1 MFNYDFQIDIIP
13 LIVLII
19 FILKERSR
27 LSFSVINTIFKY
39 NVLAL
44 VSILFFEMGIIAL
57 SSVLV
62 NADVYFLRLFALCF
76 FVSIAL
82 FYMFWGF
89 FIISYINSIE
99 TGGYYKKLSWVA
111 TIATSLIILLFIF
124 NLFFGF
130 IYYIDDNGV
139 YQKGMG
145 YLIFFSIFAIY
156 SYSFS
161 FYGFIYSFK
170 LLKGSHQKRGLTVF
184 FLLSSLMFT
193 ISNLQFIY
201 RNKFS
206 PWAANSLLMLI
217 LYLYLQRENS
227 IMDSLTGIGNR
238 KHFEQVLARKFGEK
252 NLNAVWHLILFD
264 LDDFKKFNGKYG
276 RINGDKALIRTSRL
290 LLKTFPLETSTVF
303 RYGGDEFAV
312 IFDSNDT
319 ARLITMIQN
328 FKKELAKPF
337 KCKNGQTAEL
347 VISYGI
353 ADYRFGHFLS
363 VKAMVD
369 RAGEF
374 LRLDKEN
381 KKRNK
386 D

>member
-13 LIVLII
+13 LVVLII

-27 LSFSVINTIFKY
+27 LSFSTINTIFKY

-89 FIISYINSIE
+89 FILSYINSIE
-99 TGGYYKKLSWVA
+99 TGGYYKKLSWVT

-130 IYYIDDNGV
+130 IYYIDDYGV
-139 YQKGMG
+139 YQKGIG
-145 YLIFFSIFAIY
+145 YLIFFSIFAFY

-161 FYGFIYSFK
+161 IYGLIYSFK
-170 LLKGSHQKRGLTVF
+170 LIKGSYQKRGLIVF
-184 FLLSSLMFT
+184 FLLSFLMFT
-193 ISNLQFIY
+193 ISNIQFLN

-206 PWAANSLLMLI
+206 PWAANCLLMLI

-238 KHFEQVLARKFGEK
+238 KYFEQVLARKFGEK

-264 LDDFKKFNGKYG
+264 LDGFKRFNGEYG
-276 RINGDKALIRTSRL
+276 HINGDKALIRTSRL

-312 IFDSNDT
+312 IFDSSDT

-337 KCKNGQTAEL
+337 KCNNGQATEL

-353 ADYRFGHFLS
+353 ADYHFGRFLS
-363 VKAMVD
+363 AKAMVD
-369 RAGEF
+369 RAGEL

-381 KKRNK
+381 KKRSK
-386 D
+386 G